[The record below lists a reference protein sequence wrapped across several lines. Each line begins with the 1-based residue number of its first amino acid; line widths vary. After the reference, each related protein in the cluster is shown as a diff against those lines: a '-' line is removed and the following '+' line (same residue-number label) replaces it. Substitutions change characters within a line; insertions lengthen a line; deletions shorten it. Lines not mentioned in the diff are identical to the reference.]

1 MSIESS
7 DRKPR
12 SPGEVSWPFCHSA
25 SEGLEVTN
33 VIILCFLLLKKDESE
48 PADGKGAADKEKKMK
63 FGNWNTIVEEIHI
76 DFRGVA

>member
-1 MSIESS
+1 M
-7 DRKPR
+7 
-12 SPGEVSWPFCHSA
+12 
-25 SEGLEVTN
+25 TN

-63 FGNWNTIVEEIHI
+63 FGNWNTIVKEIHI